1 MSIMNKIA
9 FSSFCIFHSP
19 SILGF
24 CCCILCLANS
34 KSDAQEA
41 ELAKALS
48 FHASFDN
55 GIDAD
60 FARGDRQLWNAPAI
74 NKRDSATM
82 GLPVGGEVR
91 LEQNA
96 GRFGDALRFIKGRG
110 PMVFYNAEKN
120 IRLPESN
127 WSATISFWLSTDPA
141 NELQEGFCDP
151 LQITSKQ
158 WDDAAIFVEFEKRAA
173 GIPFR
178 LGVYA
183 DKSVWN
189 PTERKFET
197 IPEAERPLASV
208 EKPPFS
214 AGKWTH
220 VAVVLNNFNTSQ
232 PNGVAMLFLDG
243 KKAGEI
249 SPRNQTFTWDSK
261 KASVMLGLSYIG
273 LMDDLALFDRALKAN
288 EIEILYAL
296 KGGVRELT
304 CK

>member
-1 MSIMNKIA
+1 MNKIA
-9 FSSFCIFHSP
+9 FCSFCVSP
-19 SILGF
+19 SLCIVGVY
-24 CCCILCLANS
+24 CCILCLASS

-48 FHASFDN
+48 FYASFDS
-55 GIDAD
+55 GVDAD

-82 GLPVGGEVR
+82 GLPVGDEVK
-91 LEQNA
+91 LVPNA
-96 GRFGDALRFIKGRG
+96 GRFGDALRFTKSKG
-110 PMVFYNAEKN
+110 PMVFYNSEKN
-120 IRLPESN
+120 FPSPASN
-127 WSATISFWLSTDPA
+127 WSATISFWLSTDPT
-141 NELQEGFCDP
+141 NELQDGYCDP

-158 WDDAAIFVEFEKRAA
+158 WDDAAIFVEFEKRAT

-189 PTERKFET
+189 PTGRKFET
-197 IPEAERPLASV
+197 IPAAERPLASV

-214 AGKWTH
+214 AGKWTQ
-220 VAVVLNNFNTSQ
+220 VAVVLTNFNTAK
-232 PNGVAMLFLDG
+232 PNGVATLFLDG
-243 KKAGEI
+243 KRAGEI

-273 LMDDLALFDRALKAN
+273 LMDDLALFDRALTAN
-288 EIEILYAL
+288 EIEELFAL
-296 KGGVRELT
+296 KGGVRELIS
-304 CK
+304 K

>member
-1 MSIMNKIA
+1 MNKIA

-24 CCCILCLANS
+24 CCCILCLASS

-41 ELAKALS
+41 
-48 FHASFDN
+48 
-55 GIDAD
+55 G
-60 FARGDRQLWNAPAI
+60 
-74 NKRDSATM
+74 
-82 GLPVGGEVR
+82 
-91 LEQNA
+91 
-96 GRFGDALRFIKGRG
+96 
-110 PMVFYNAEKN
+110 
-120 IRLPESN
+120 
-127 WSATISFWLSTDPA
+127 
-141 NELQEGFCDP
+141 
-151 LQITSKQ
+151 
-158 WDDAAIFVEFEKRAA
+158 
-173 GIPFR
+173 
-178 LGVYA
+178 
-183 DKSVWN
+183 
-189 PTERKFET
+189 
-197 IPEAERPLASV
+197 RPLASV

-220 VAVVLNNFNTSQ
+220 VAVVINNFNTSQ
-232 PNGVAMLFLDG
+232 TNGVAMLFLDG

-288 EIEILYAL
+288 EIEVLYAL